1 MQTVAVGAG
10 PMGCDGEMQLGS
22 SSTDVSLGAIRND
35 EGLLYDEIQLG
46 FNLFY

>member
-1 MQTVAVGAG
+1 
-10 PMGCDGEMQLGS
+10 MGCDGEMQLGS